1 MVVKFLHKLPWLLSS
16 FKSQTI
22 VFKYDRCNSLLYLMA
37 EIRGKERRVG
47 TGFKCPKDYVWLKK
61 GDQYMTRHC
70 REVTLAGG
78 KTLYTKIDA
87 KERSVGL
94 YVPQQVHEAVKAAD
108 ASTKEKRQAATERKD
123 ALTLEKAR
131 VALNKSFPVMPKEDE
146 EAVLTRAWKKSS
158 GRVGRTETISM
169 EVKVKLGVTAHARHA
184 YTEYDELLK
193 QGFTQQ
199 VAREKIKTDVGDIVS
214 KWQGLSHMSKG
225 KIRDSEEELSE
236 YSDSDPSAEATSIT
250 RTLRKRTRAIRKM
263 SENLTSENA
272 ATEIRSRKKAA
283 RPAKRA
289 EGPRKA

>member
-1 MVVKFLHKLPWLLSS
+1 
-16 FKSQTI
+16 
-22 VFKYDRCNSLLYLMA
+22 MA

-61 GDQYMTRHC
+61 GDPYMTRHC
-70 REVTLAGG
+70 REITLAGG
-78 KTLYTKIDA
+78 KTLFTKIDA
-87 KERSVGL
+87 KERPVGL
-94 YVPQQVHEAVKAAD
+94 YLPQQVYEVVKTAD
-108 ASTKEKRQAATERKD
+108 ASTKEKRQAATKRKD

-131 VALNKSFPVMPKEDE
+131 VALNKSFPAMPKEDE

-193 QGFTQQ
+193 QGFTQK
-199 VAREKIKTDVGDIVS
+199 VAREKIKTDVEDIVS
-214 KWQGLSHMSKG
+214 KWQGMSHMSKG
-225 KIRDSEEELSE
+225 MIRDSEGEELSE

-250 RTLRKRTRAIRKM
+250 RTLRKRTTAMKKTT
-263 SENLTSENA
+263 ENLTSENA
-272 ATEIRSRKKAA
+272 ATETRSRKKAA

-289 EGPRKA
+289 EKVKDGKDNC